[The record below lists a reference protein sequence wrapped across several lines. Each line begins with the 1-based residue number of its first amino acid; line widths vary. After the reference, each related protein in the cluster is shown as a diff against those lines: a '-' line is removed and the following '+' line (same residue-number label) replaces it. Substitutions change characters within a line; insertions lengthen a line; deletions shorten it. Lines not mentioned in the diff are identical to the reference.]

1 MLERLRDKGIEEL
14 YGDRTCV
21 CASTCGIAAGALDIL
36 KELKGKAVGCLG
48 LCSAEP
54 LFYVQEEGKAPIV
67 YTKAGVLGWFY
78 PWEFTPL
85 NVTHPKLKGHEN
97 YPRLRDHPFYK
108 KQVRIVLRNCGI
120 IEPLSIEQ
128 YVAMGGYYAL
138 YKALQMDAEDVI
150 REVKLSGLRGRG
162 GAGFATGIKWEIAR
176 EKKGEKLVICNA
188 NEGDPGA
195 YVDRSILEGDP
206 FSVIEGMTIGAY
218 AIGAER
224 GFIYVRYEYPLAAEI
239 IENAIELAR
248 KKGFLGDNIL
258 GTDFSFDISVVRGAG
273 AFICGEETALI
284 ESIEGKPGIP
294 RQKPPYPTES
304 GLWNKPTVVNNVETW
319 ANVAVIILNGWKFF
333 ASLGTEKSKGTKVF
347 SVVGD
352 VKNSGLVEVPMGTKL
367 REIVEDIAMAD
378 DAKAVHPGGPTSGC
392 IPSKLFDV
400 EIGYE
405 ELAEIGSGIGSGGMI
420 VLSKDTS
427 MVDFARYLSEFS
439 KSESCGKCV
448 PCRLGLAEI
457 HEILNRISSGN
468 CSEADIERI
477 ERIAKV
483 VSVASFCDFGK
494 LVPNSILSILKHFRD
509 EFVRG

>member
-1 MLERLRDKGIEEL
+1 
-14 YGDRTCV
+14 
-21 CASTCGIAAGALDIL
+21 
-36 KELKGKAVGCLG
+36 
-48 LCSAEP
+48 
-54 LFYVQEEGKAPIV
+54 
-67 YTKAGVLGWFY
+67 
-78 PWEFTPL
+78 
-85 NVTHPKLKGHEN
+85 
-97 YPRLRDHPFYK
+97 
-108 KQVRIVLRNCGI
+108 
-120 IEPLSIEQ
+120 
-128 YVAMGGYYAL
+128 
-138 YKALQMDAEDVI
+138 
-150 REVKLSGLRGRG
+150 
-162 GAGFATGIKWEIAR
+162 
-176 EKKGEKLVICNA
+176 
-188 NEGDPGA
+188 
-195 YVDRSILEGDP
+195 
-206 FSVIEGMTIGAY
+206 MTIGAY

-294 RQKPPYPTES
+294 RRKPPYPTES
-304 GLWNKPTVVNNVETW
+304 GLWNRPTVVNNVETW

-367 REIVEDIAMAD
+367 REIVKDIAMAD
-378 DAKAVHPGGPTSGC
+378 DAKAIHPGGPTSGC

-400 EIGYE
+400 KIGYE